1 VTYSIVARDGESGA
15 LGVAVQSDWFS
26 VGSTVPW
33 AEAGVGAVATQ
44 SFAEVSY
51 GPLGLDL
58 LRAGRT
64 PEQVLAAL
72 TAADDA
78 AQRRQVGVVDAG
90 GRVAVHTGAGC
101 VAEAG
106 HVTGEGFACQANM
119 MERPTVWDA
128 MADCFA
134 RSSGTFTN
142 RLLDALDAA
151 EAEGGDI
158 RGRQSAAVLIVAAEP
173 SGRPWADRLVD
184 LRVENHPDP
193 LGELRRLVSRHE
205 AYRQNGKAQSAFM
218 SGDIAG
224 AEAGQRSALELAPD
238 DAQLAFWAG
247 LTFAGLGKFDE
258 ARAQIARAVA
268 ANPRY
273 ARFLRR
279 LPDAGVFPADDGML
293 AALLGENRSAEH
305 PQAASDC

>member
-1 VTYSIVARDGESGA
+1 VTYSIVARDRESGA
-15 LGVAVQSDWFS
+15 LGVAVQSDWFA
-26 VGSTVPW
+26 VGGTVPW

-44 SFAEVSY
+44 SFAETSF
-51 GPLGLDL
+51 GPLGLEL
-58 LRAGRT
+58 LRAGKT
-64 PEQVLAAL
+64 PDQVLAAL

-78 AQRRQVGVVDAG
+78 APRRQVGIVDAD
-90 GRVAVHTGAGC
+90 GRAAVHTGDGC

-106 HVTGEGFACQANM
+106 HVIGEGFACQANM
-119 MERPTVWDA
+119 MERPTVWEA
-128 MADCFA
+128 MAATFA
-134 RSSGTFTN
+134 SSSSTFTN
-142 RLLDALDAA
+142 RLLNALDAA

-158 RGRQSAAVLIVAAEP
+158 RGRQSAAMLIVAAEP

-193 LGELRRLVSRHE
+193 LRELRRLVSCHE

-218 SGDIAG
+218 SGDVAG

-238 DAQLAFWAG
+238 DVQLAFWAG
-247 LTFAGLGKFDE
+247 LTLAGLGKFDD

-273 ARFLRR
+273 ATFLRR
-279 LPDAGVFPADDGML
+279 LPEAGVFPADERML
-293 AALLGENRSAEH
+293 AALLGED
-305 PQAASDC
+305 QGAAGDMDEQ